1 MDINKIKRII
11 KYDYD
16 RRRQIAIEKKY
27 YENDNMIKITGI
39 LPADTDPLRN
49 ADNRVSHNF
58 HQLITDEKV
67 AYMFTNPVLFD
78 VSDEDTNK
86 KIVETLG
93 DDFKSESAYL
103 CTNATNNKVA
113 WLHYWIDDG
122 DIKNK
127 KDSKKNKKKFEYATV
142 ETEQCL
148 PIFDGKLKKKLI
160 GFYRYYEVLEEDE
173 RYNTKS
179 YVIFEFWDNKHCEK
193 YKFKGNLQGTGLTY
207 MPEAYDEFIH
217 ELEEVPFIEF
227 KNNRNM
233 ISDLKK
239 YRDLIDIYDKVMSG
253 YANDLEDIQQLI
265 YILENYGGE
274 DLKDFLGDL
283 KRYKTVKTET
293 TSSGTK
299 GDVRTLAIEI
309 PVEARNS
316 ILDILKKQIYESG
329 QALQQDNEDFGNASG
344 VALKFFYRKL
354 ELKAGLTQIEFEKGF
369 NKLIRAIMKFLN
381 ISDWKT
387 RTITQTWTRN
397 MISNDLEN
405 AQIANESKSN
415 ETISDETI
423 VKNHPWVENSE
434 EELKKIKKQ
443 KEEAEKRQQEIFAN
457 AGGFNDKHDDEDNT
471 NKD

>member
-11 KYDYD
+11 TQDYE

-27 YENDNMIKITGI
+27 YENDNMIKTTGI

-67 AYMFTNPVLFD
+67 AYMFTYPVLFD
-78 VSDEDTNK
+78 ISDKDTNK
-86 KIVETLG
+86 KITKTLG

-113 WLHYWIDDG
+113 WLHYWIEDDE
-122 DIKNK
+122 
-127 KDSKKNKKKFEYATV
+127 FQYATV
-142 ETEQCL
+142 ETEQCI
-148 PIFDGKLKKKLI
+148 PVFDGKLKKKLV
-160 GFYRYYEVLEEDE
+160 GFFRYYEVVEEDE
-173 RYNTKS
+173 RCHINS
-179 YVIFEFWDNKHCEK
+179 YVIFENWTNNHCEK
-193 YKFKGNLQGTGLTY
+193 YTFKGNLSGTGLTY
-207 MPEAYDEFIH
+207 LPERFDEFDH

-239 YRDLIDIYDKVMSG
+239 YKDLIDIYDKVMSG

-274 DLKDFLGDL
+274 DLKEFLREL
-283 KRYKTVKTET
+283 KRFKTVKTET
-293 TSSGTK
+293 GAD
-299 GDVRTLAIEI
+299 GRTNGGLKTLSIEI

-329 QALQQDNEDFGNASG
+329 QALQQDIEGFGNASG

-369 NKLIRAIMKFLN
+369 NKLIRAIMKFLK

-387 RTITQTWTRN
+387 KTITQTWTRN

-423 VKNHPWVENSE
+423 VKNHPWVENPE
-434 EELKKIKKQ
+434 EELKKLKSQ
-443 KEEAEKRQQEIFAN
+443 KEEAQKRQQEIFAN
-457 AGGFNDKHDDEDNT
+457 AGGFEDNHNSDDDT
-471 NKD
+471 E

>member
-1 MDINKIKRII
+1 MLNINKIKKII
-11 KYDYD
+11 QNDAE
-16 RRRQIAIEKKY
+16 RRRMIELEKKY
-27 YENDNMIKITGI
+27 YENDNIIRIKGI
-39 LPADTDPLRN
+39 LPSETDPMRN

-58 HQLITDEKV
+58 HQLITDEKT

-78 VSDEDTNK
+78 VGDKELNK
-86 KIVETLG
+86 KIKETLG
-93 DDFKSESAYL
+93 DGFKSESAYL

-113 WLHYWIDDG
+113 WLHYWIEDG
-122 DIKNK
+122 QFLY
-127 KDSKKNKKKFEYATV
+127 SVV

-160 GFYRYYEVLEEDE
+160 GFYRYYPIIEENE
-173 RYNTKS
+173 NGISKE
-179 YVIFEFWDNKHCEK
+179 YVIFEYWDNKHCEV
-193 YKFKGNLQGTGLTY
+193 YKFRGNLSGTGLTY
-207 MPEAYDEFIH
+207 LSAEYNEFEH
-217 ELEEVPFIEF
+217 DLEEVPFIEF

-274 DLKDFLGDL
+274 NLKEFLGDL
-283 KRYKTVKTET
+283 KRYKTIKTET
-293 TSSGTK
+293 GADGKTSGGLK
-299 GDVRTLAIEI
+299 TLQIEI

-316 ILDILKKQIYESG
+316 ILEILKKQIYESG
-329 QALQQDNEDFGNASG
+329 QALQQDTENFGNASG

-369 NKLIRAIMKFLN
+369 AKLIRVIMKFLK

-387 RTITQTWTRN
+387 RSITQTWTRN

-405 AQIANESKSN
+405 AQIANESKAN

-423 VKNHPWVENSE
+423 AKNHPWVEDPE
-434 EELKKIKKQ
+434 EELKKLKQQ
-443 KEEAEKRQQEIFAN
+443 KEESKIRQQEIFNN
-457 AGGFNDKHDDEDNT
+457 AGGFQDNHS
-471 NKD
+471 NEGNQE

>member
-11 KYDYD
+11 TQDYE
-16 RRRQIAIEKKY
+16 RRRQIAIEKRY
-27 YENDNMIKITGI
+27 YENDNIIKDRGI
-39 LPADTDPLRN
+39 LPSNTDPMRN

-78 VSDEDTNK
+78 VQDKNTNK
-86 KIVETLG
+86 KITETLG

-113 WLHYWIDDG
+113 WLHYWIDSDNG
-122 DIKNK
+122 T
-127 KDSKKNKKKFEYATV
+127 FQYAVV

-148 PIFDGKLKKKLI
+148 PKFDDNLKKKLI
-160 GFYRYYEVLEEDE
+160 GFYRYYEIVEE
-173 RYNTKS
+173 N
-179 YVIFEFWDNKHCEK
+179 YVGRNKEYVMFEFWDNKHCER
-193 YKFKGNLQGTGLTY
+193 YKFKGNLSGTGLTY
-207 MPEAYDEFIH
+207 LPEEYEEFKH

-239 YRDLIDIYDKVMSG
+239 YKDLIDIYDKVVSG

-274 DLKDFLGDL
+274 DLKEFLGDL
-283 KRYKTVKTET
+283 KRFKTVKTET
-293 TSSGTK
+293 GEDGRTSGGLK
-299 GDVRTLAIEI
+299 TLQIEI

-316 ILDILKKQIYESG
+316 ILEIIKKQIYESG
-329 QALQQDNEDFGNASG
+329 QALQQDTESFGNASG

-369 NKLIRAIMKFLN
+369 SKLIRAIMKFLG
-381 ISDWKT
+381 IADWKT
-387 RTITQTWTRN
+387 KPITQTWTRN

-405 AQIANESKSN
+405 AQIANESKAN
-415 ETISDETI
+415 ETVSDETI
-423 VKNHPWVENSE
+423 LKNHPWVENPE
-434 EELKKIKKQ
+434 EEKQRLDKQ
-443 KEEAEKRQQEIFAN
+443 KKEAQKRQQELFAN
-457 AGGFNDKHDDEDNT
+457 AGGFDNHKEGDEE
-471 NKD
+471 